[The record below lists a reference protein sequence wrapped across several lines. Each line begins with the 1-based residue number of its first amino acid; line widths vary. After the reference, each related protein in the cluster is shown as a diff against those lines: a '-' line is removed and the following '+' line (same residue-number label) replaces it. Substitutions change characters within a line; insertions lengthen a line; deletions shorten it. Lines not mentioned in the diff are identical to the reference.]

1 MHDCDV
7 LVVGGGPVGAGF
19 ALALAQAPAAAQL
32 RVVLVEAQL
41 AAALAETPAQEPRAL
56 ALSPR
61 SRKLL
66 ERLGVWTPELA
77 ARACPYQTME
87 VWDRSTAGHVHFDSA
102 EIHQPE
108 LGHILGQQ
116 ALVAA
121 LTAALRAQPNI
132 ALRCPAR
139 VSGIERLEG
148 GGCAIRLGEER
159 VRTPLLVAADGPDSP
174 VREHFGIA
182 TRRWDPDQQALI
194 AVLRTERA
202 HGHCA
207 RQWFAPSGPLA
218 FLPLAGDRHQVAIV
232 WSQDRAAAERLQGLA
247 AEALAGEL
255 EIASEGV
262 LGALALAGEPRWI
275 PLRQHHADHYVLPGV
290 ALLGDAAHV
299 VHPLAGQG
307 VNLGLADAEVLAAE
321 LSAGLADGGA
331 IGAVEAAALA
341 RYQRQRRPENLA
353 MLAAMRGFKTLF
365 GDTRLP
371 VALLRAAG
379 MAAFERLD
387 PLKHLVM
394 AAAAGERWAP

>member
-1 MHDCDV
+1 MHDGDV
-7 LVVGGGPVGAGF
+7 LVVGAGPVGATF

-32 RVVLVEAQL
+32 RIVLVETQSPP
-41 AAALAETPAQEPRAL
+41 ALADTLVLEPRAL

-66 ERLGVWTPELA
+66 ERVGAWTPELA
-77 ARACPYQTME
+77 ARACPYQTMT
-87 VWDRSTAGHVHFDSA
+87 VWDRSTSGQVSFDSA
-102 EIHQPE
+102 EVHQPE
-108 LGHILGQQ
+108 LGHILGQP

-121 LTAALRAQPNI
+121 LVSAVRAQPNI
-132 ALRCPAR
+132 VLRCPAT
-139 VSGIERLEG
+139 VAGIERLEG
-148 GGCAIRLGEER
+148 GDCGIRLGEEL
-159 VRTPLLVAADGPDSP
+159 VRSALLVAADGPDSP
-174 VREHFGIA
+174 VREHFDINI
-182 TRRWDPDQQALI
+182 RRWDPDQQAVI
-194 AVLRTERA
+194 AVLRTERE

-218 FLPLAGDRHQVAIV
+218 FLPLPGDRHHVAIV
-232 WSQDRAAAERLQGLA
+232 WSQDRAEAERLRGLDEPALA
-247 AEALAGEL
+247 AAL
-255 EIASEGV
+255 EIASERT
-262 LGALALAGEPRWI
+262 LGSIALAAPPRLI
-275 PLRQHHADHYVLPGV
+275 PLHQHHADTYVLPGV

-321 LSAGLADGGA
+321 LIEGLEGGGT
-331 IGAVEAAALA
+331 IGSVKDEALT

-353 MLAAMRGFKTLF
+353 MLAAMRGFKVLF

-371 VALLRAAG
+371 VAVLRALG
-379 MAAFERLD
+379 MNAFERLT